1 VFINIEPLIGAACG
15 VLMFGDHLTAAL
27 FAGGLLIIGGS
38 FAVVLGERKA
48 AVGEIQ
54 ATVAPTP

>member
-1 VFINIEPLIGAACG
+1 MGAACG
-15 VLMFGDHLTAAL
+15 VLLFGDHLTAAL

-38 FAVVLGERKA
+38 FAVVLGERQAKP
-48 AVGEIQ
+48 GDLQ